1 MRKEVED
8 CLPPELDIE
17 KTVILGQF
25 FLINA
30 ARGAEIENDNIPVEL
45 IFEEYNAKQDYGKPV
60 INEFDRNSPF
70 GQAFGELA
78 MSSKDIDKLIDGLF
92 LLKSNVVDYDRLSEA
107 RHEMSEDFQSYIDAA
122 LAIDTAEL
130 ADAYKIGTT
139 RNNAD
144 SKLSTLLDRIS
155 NYAAELERLTAEED
169 ASHIQEALEPIEKWY
184 DPSHTAHDLAEW
196 FDTLYDCAGSL
207 GVTTKQSYD
216 EAHSILTESPRNID
230 LKSFKEDVKKFQNMD
245 DAKGVELIA
254 RLHDYSR
261 SREDLKAWEIYEAFD
276 SLISDLKQE
285 DHETGSDLESS
296 IKKLDGYSDYEQK
309 RQEII
314 SLTEE
319 L

>member
-1 MRKEVED
+1 
-8 CLPPELDIE
+8 
-17 KTVILGQF
+17 
-25 FLINA
+25 
-30 ARGAEIENDNIPVEL
+30 
-45 IFEEYNAKQDYGKPV
+45 
-60 INEFDRNSPF
+60 
-70 GQAFGELA
+70 
-78 MSSKDIDKLIDGLF
+78 
-92 LLKSNVVDYDRLSEA
+92 
-107 RHEMSEDFQSYIDAA
+107 MSEDFQSYIDAA

-196 FDTLYDCAGSL
+196 FDTLYDCAGGL